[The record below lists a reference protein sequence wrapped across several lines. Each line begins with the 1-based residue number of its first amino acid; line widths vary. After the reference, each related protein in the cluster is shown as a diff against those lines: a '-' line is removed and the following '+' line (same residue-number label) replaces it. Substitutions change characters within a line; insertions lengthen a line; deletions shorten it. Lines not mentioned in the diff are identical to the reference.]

1 MNDRESSKAEVNLLI
16 RQAQGGSVDAYEE
29 LFRRY
34 RPLIDS
40 VVSGFVAPDMSRQDA
55 EDLFEEAKHVFLS
68 ALTSYDLG
76 QDAVE
81 FGLYAKICLKNGL
94 ISELRRQKRRKKLGV
109 VSLSEDDLAQRDV
122 TVAYDPASELI
133 EEEDF
138 HRLYRRIRSCLSEFE
153 NSVWWMYVSGVGTA
167 EIAKRL
173 GKDEKS
179 VHNAVYRIRAKL
191 KALLADGNT
200 AP

>member
-1 MNDRESSKAEVNLLI
+1 MNLLI
-16 RQAQGGSVDAYEE
+16 QQAQDGSVDAYEE
-29 LFRRY
+29 LLRRY

-40 VVSGFVAPDMSRQDA
+40 LVSGFVTPDMSRQDA

-68 ALTSYDLG
+68 ALTSYDLSR
-76 QDAVE
+76 DAVE

-122 TVAYDPASELI
+122 PVSDDPASELI

-153 NSVWWMYVSGVGTA
+153 NSVWWMYVSGVGAA

>member
-1 MNDRESSKAEVNLLI
+1 MNDRETSRAEMNLLI
-16 RQAQGGSVDAYEE
+16 QQAQDGSVDAYEE
-29 LFRRY
+29 LLRRY

-40 VVSGFVAPDMSRQDA
+40 LVSGFVTPDMSRQDA

-68 ALTSYDLG
+68 ALTSYDLSR
-76 QDAVE
+76 DAVE

-122 TVAYDPASELI
+122 PVSDDPASERL

-153 NSVWWMYVSGVGTA
+153 NSVWWMYVSGVGTS

-191 KALLADGNT
+191 KALLSDGNT